1 MNSIIFSFCIYGTNM
16 KYYKGLEENLKI
28 IKNIIDTNILNTK
41 DIKVLIGYTETTLKE
56 FINIYKSY
64 DFISMFLN
72 DTNFSDM
79 PMISRLL
86 NIDHIKTFKEDKDEE
101 EKKYNTYFFSRDAD
115 SRITERDLWCIKE
128 FLKSNKSCHIIRD
141 HYYHKKRIMGGMFG
155 LKLNETNELN
165 QQNELNVK
173 DLLLEWKK
181 NKNIKNIKSDFGLDE
196 EFLEGE
202 IYKKYKNDCIIH
214 TNSVAY
220 EGETI
225 SCIEITQLDD
235 YDFIGNVYE
244 FVESQNV
251 ENKNIFKPFYE
262 YKKYFTVDHINFIW
276 NNKQYNIVLKLFKY
290 FDIKSLRWSNRPELL
305 LKCYTSALILNNLE
319 EALRILSLF
328 KFTYVDDNIIVQSS
342 LLFTMLRS
350 KYKIIASFDPLREPA
365 ENEFII
371 QYGEYPHTYEC
382 LPRLNSR
389 TIYRHPLYFNQ
400 VKHDTIES
408 HKCWHKINQI
418 YILNLI
424 ERKDRYMTL
433 LVELCRVHAPLHKI
447 YHYKAKKD
455 EFLKDRKIDAY
466 IGATKNHLD
475 VVNHFIDN
483 KLSYCLILE
492 DDITFIS
499 NINRVW
505 NHIEQIFIRP
515 YDFDICF
522 IAYSKYGEIKEFD
535 DLLSLSYQ
543 DCTTSSAYILNAET
557 ANKIQECLNTG
568 FIEMLKGGSPNIY
581 CCDRYWKKIQKDN
594 KMYVLTEKCA
604 YQHVSHSDIV
614 NNINYAFD

>member
-41 DIKVLIGYTETTLKE
+41 NIKVLIGYTETTLKQ
-56 FINIYKSY
+56 FINIYESY
-64 DFISMFLN
+64 NFVSMILN
-72 DTNFSDM
+72 DSNFNDM
-79 PMISRLL
+79 PRISRLI
-86 NIDHIKTFKEDKDEE
+86 NIDYIANES
-101 EKKYNTYFFSRDAD
+101 YFFSRDAD
-115 SRITERDLWCIKE
+115 SRITNRDIWCIKQYLE
-128 FLKSNKSCHIIRD
+128 SNKSFHMVRD
-141 HYYHKKRIMGGMFG
+141 HYYHKKRIMAGMFG
-155 LKLNETNELN
+155 FKKINLESIKNE
-165 QQNELNVK
+165 
-173 DLLLEWKK
+173 LLEWKIK
-181 NKNIKNIKSDFGLDE
+181 KNIINISSDYGLDE
-196 EFLEGE
+196 DFLEE
-202 IYKKYKNDCIIH
+202 VIYEKYKNDCIIH

-225 SCIEITQLDD
+225 TCIEIPQLDD

-244 FVESQNV
+244 YV
-251 ENKNIFKPFYE
+251 ENQNIENIFKPTFE
-262 YKKYFTVDHINFIW
+262 YKKYITFDHIKFIW
-276 NNKQYNIVLKLFKY
+276 NNKQYKIVIELFKN
-290 FDIKSLRWSNRPELL
+290 FNIKSIGWFDRSDLL
-305 LKCYTSALILNNLE
+305 LKCYMSSLIIDDLE

-328 KFTYVDDNIIVQSS
+328 KFTYVDENIILQSS
-342 LLFTMLRS
+342 LLFTKLRT

-365 ENEFII
+365 EDEFII

-389 TIYRHPLYFNQ
+389 TVYRHPLYFNQ
-400 VKHDTIES
+400 VKHDIVES
-408 HKCWHKINQI
+408 HKCWDKINQI
-418 YILNLI
+418 YILNLV

-483 KLSYCLILE
+483 KFESCLILE

-505 NHIEQIFIRP
+505 NHIEQIFIRG

-522 IAYSKYGEIKEFD
+522 IAYSKFGEIKEYD

-543 DCTTSSAYILNAET
+543 DCTTSSAYILNSNT
-557 ANKIQECLNTG
+557 VDKIKECLNTG
-568 FIEMLKGGSPNIY
+568 FIEMIKGGSPNIY

-604 YQHVSHSDIV
+604 YQHVSHSDII
-614 NNINYAFD
+614 NNINYTFD

>member
-1 MNSIIFSFCIYGTNM
+1 M

-28 IKNIIDTNILNTK
+28 IKNAINTNILNTK
-41 DIKVLIGYTETTLKE
+41 NIKVLIGYTEATLKE
-56 FINIYKSY
+56 FINIYESY
-64 DFISMFLN
+64 DFVYMILN
-72 DTNFSDM
+72 DSNFNDM

-86 NIDHIKTFKEDKDEE
+86 NIDHIETCKNKKIEAEE
-101 EKKYNTYFFSRDAD
+101 AEEAEEQIHNTYFFSRDAD
-115 SRITERDLWCIKE
+115 SRITSRDLWCIKE
-128 FLKSNKSCHIIRD
+128 FLKSNKSCHVIRD

-155 LKLNETNELN
+155 LKLNQSN
-165 QQNELNVK
+165 QPNIKV
-173 DLLLEWKK
+173 LLLEWKK
-181 NKNIKNIKSDFGLDE
+181 NKDIKNIQSDYGIDE
-196 EFLEGE
+196 KFLEEE
-202 IYKKYKNDCIIH
+202 IYQKYKNDCIIH

-220 EGETI
+220 EGEII
-225 SCIEITQLDD
+225 SRIEIAQLDD

-244 FVESQNV
+244 FVEDQNA
-251 ENKNIFKPFYE
+251 ENENIFIQSFE
-262 YKKYFTVDHINFIW
+262 YKKYITVEHIHFIW
-276 NNKQYNIVLKLFKY
+276 SNKQYNTVLELFRN
-290 FDIKSLRWSNRPELL
+290 FDIKSIGWFNRPEII
-305 LKCYTSALILNNLE
+305 LKCYTCALILNNLE

-328 KFTYVDDNIIVQSS
+328 KFTYVDDNIIMQSS
-342 LLFTMLRS
+342 LLFTILRT
-350 KYKIIASFDPLREPA
+350 KYKIIASFDPSRKPNDDEL
-365 ENEFII
+365 II

-382 LPRLNSR
+382 LPRSNSQ

-400 VKHDTIES
+400 VKHDIIES
-408 HKCWHKINQI
+408 HKCWDKINQI

-499 NINRVW
+499 NLQRIW
-505 NHIEQIFIRP
+505 NHIEQVFIRP
-515 YDFDICF
+515 YNFDICF
-522 IAYSKYGEIKEFD
+522 IAYSKYGEIKELD
-535 DLLSLSYQ
+535 DLVSLSYQ
-543 DCTTSSAYILNAET
+543 DCTTSSAYILNINT
-557 ANKIQECLNTG
+557 VNKIQECLNTG
-568 FIEMLKGGSPNIY
+568 YEQMLKGGNPSIY

-604 YQHVSHSDIV
+604 YQHVSYSDII
-614 NNINYAFD
+614 NNINYTFD

>member
-1 MNSIIFSFCIYGTNM
+1 MNSIIFSFCIYGTNI

-41 DIKVLIGYTETTLKE
+41 NIRVLIGYTEETLKE
-56 FINIYKSY
+56 YINIYELY
-64 DFISMFLN
+64 EFVSMILN
-72 DTNFSDM
+72 DSNFNDM

-86 NIDHIKTFKEDKDEE
+86 NIDHIENYKNIHKVETNTE
-101 EKKYNTYFFSRDAD
+101 NTYFFSRDAD
-115 SRITERDLWCIKE
+115 SRITERDLWCIIE

-155 LKLNETNELN
+155 FKKNEHNKPNE
-165 QQNELNVK
+165 QNKPNENNIK

-181 NKNIKNIKSDFGLDE
+181 NKNIKDIKSDFGLDE
-196 EFLEGE
+196 QFLEEE
-202 IYKKYKNDCIIH
+202 IYQKYKNDCIIH

-220 EGETI
+220 ENEII
-225 SCIEITQLDD
+225 SCIEIPQIDD

-244 FVESQNV
+244 YV
-251 ENKNIFKPFYE
+251 ENQDLFIRMFE
-262 YKKYFTVDHINFIW
+262 YKKYITTDHINFIW
-276 NNKQYNIVLKLFKY
+276 NNKQYYTVLELFKLFN
-290 FDIKSLRWSNRPELL
+290 IKSIQWCNRPELL
-305 LKCYTSALILNNLE
+305 LKCYTSALILNNLD

-328 KFTYVDDNIIVQSS
+328 NSTYVDDNIILQSS
-342 LLFTMLRS
+342 LLFTLLRS
-350 KYKIIASFDPLREPA
+350 QYKIVASFDPSRVPNN
-365 ENEFII
+365 NEYII

-389 TIYRHPLYFNQ
+389 IIYRHPLYFNQ
-400 VKHDTIES
+400 VKHDLVES
-408 HKCWHKINQI
+408 HKCWDKINQI

-455 EFLKDRKIDAY
+455 EFLKNRKIDAY

-483 KLSYCLILE
+483 RLSYCLILE

-515 YDFDICF
+515 YNFDICF

-535 DLLSLSYQ
+535 DLLSISYQ
-543 DCTTSSAYILNAET
+543 DCTTSSAYILNLEN

-568 FIEMLKGGSPNIY
+568 FIEMLKGGSPFIY